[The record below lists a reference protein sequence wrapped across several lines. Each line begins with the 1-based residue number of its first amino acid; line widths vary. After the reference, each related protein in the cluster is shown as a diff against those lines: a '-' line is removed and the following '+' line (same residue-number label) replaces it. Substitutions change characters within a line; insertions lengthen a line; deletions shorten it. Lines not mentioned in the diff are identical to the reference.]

1 MNFYST
7 NYYNKNVKKI
17 LKFINKSIWFKFLII
32 LFVLLFLFNIFSKK
46 KRENFVGNKKK
57 IKVKKNKELY
67 DDFYAELYD
76 EFLHDIVK
84 NKFEFNSIKNKTNID
99 ENTKLL
105 DIGSGTGQMVHLFNK
120 NGIESEGIDYSPAM
134 VKISKKKFP
143 DYKFSE
149 DNALDSLIYP
159 ANTFTHITCFYFT
172 LYYIEDKAKFFENCY
187 NWLEKD
193 GYLIIHVVNR
203 EKFDPILDKANPIT
217 AVSVQKYAKERI
229 TTSTIKFGDFL
240 YKAKFKLNK
249 NYDKAKFIETMK
261 HDYSGNIRK
270 NIHEL
275 FMEKKS
281 EIIKMAKSYK
291 FKLNEVIDLV
301 HIGYEYQYLYILQ
314 KTD

>member
-32 LFVLLFLFNIFSKK
+32 LFILLFLFNIFSKK

-84 NKFEFNSIKNKTNID
+84 NKFELNSIKNKTKID

-105 DIGSGTGQMVHLFNK
+105 DIGSGTGQMVDLFNK
-120 NGIESEGIDYSPAM
+120 NGIESEGIDCSPAM
-134 VKISKKKFP
+134 VKISKKNFP
-143 DYKFSE
+143 EYKFSE
-149 DNALDSLIYP
+149 GNALDSLIYP

-172 LYYIEDKAKFFENCY
+172 LYYIENKDQFFENCY

-203 EKFDPILDKANPIT
+203 EKFDPILDRANPIT
-217 AVSVQKYAKERI
+217 AVSVQKYAKKRI

-249 NYDKAKFIETMK
+249 NYDKATFIETMK

-291 FKLNEVIDLV
+291 FKLKEVVDLI